1 MNEKELLK
9 KMGARIKEVRTSK
22 GVSQQ
27 ELAVEAF
34 DTDKSNISR
43 LESGRVN
50 TSIYTLYKV
59 AKYLN
64 VSLSDLVDFEEIPL
78 KSVKK
83 RK

>member
-1 MNEKELLK
+1 MGVLKDNLMNEKELLK

-50 TSIYTLYKV
+50 ASIYTLYKV
-59 AKYLN
+59 AQYLK
-64 VSLSDLVDFEEIPL
+64 VPLTDIVDFEDTE
-78 KSVKK
+78 
-83 RK
+83 